1 MGQPGNSK
9 EAEARGSPSLQVT
22 AGQSSIAESR
32 GSDWAVQRAMRG
44 AVPIRRPI
52 QVVVRNSQIA
62 LLPSRHV
69 TRGTEATG
77 VVISLDQPLDRVSH
91 EFVAAL
97 KVRIDEWGLAGN
109 GLYWRPVLELH
120 VGPDAGRTASKLMQL
135 LKNSGVE
142 VRLPEKAQAQQG
154 ERTNAS
160 R

>member
-1 MGQPGNSK
+1 MGQAGQPSDSK
-9 EAEARGSPSLQVT
+9 EAGSPSLQFT

-32 GSDWAVQRAMRG
+32 GSDWAVQQTTRG

-52 QVVVRNSQIA
+52 QVVVRKNQMA
-62 LLPSRHV
+62 LLPGRHA

-77 VVISLDQPLDRVSH
+77 VLISLDQPLDRVSN

-142 VRLPEKAQAQQG
+142 VQPPETAQAQQG
-154 ERTNAS
+154 ELTHAPR
-160 R
+160 